1 MRLNINLASRP
12 YEDAGRFFLTWI
24 PVTLG
29 LLLLAIFTTT
39 LAWHRHQE
47 SRSVRSQLSEKQQRI
62 AQLDKEYNDARTTLD
77 LPQNSGTRDQSEF
90 LNELFQLKSF
100 SWTRV
105 LSDLE
110 TVMPSGVQV
119 VSIKPQINRQ
129 GQIEFTLVVATERR
143 EDAIK
148 LARNMEGSP
157 RFFQPSIRAEHAKK
171 DTKDNRQVLTVD
183 IVSQYVPDLKKGRS

>member
-12 YEDAGRFFLTWI
+12 YEDAGRFFLMWI
-24 PVTLG
+24 PVTLA

-47 SRSVRSQLSEKQQRI
+47 SRNVRGQLAEKQQQI
-62 AQLDKEYNDARTTLD
+62 AQLDKEYNNARTTLD
-77 LPQNSGTRDQSEF
+77 LPENSGTRDQSEF
-90 LNELFQLKSF
+90 LNELFRLKSF
-100 SWTRV
+100 SWTKV

-110 TVMPSGVQV
+110 KVMPSGVQV
-119 VSIKPQINRQ
+119 VSIKPQINQ
-129 GQIEFTLVVATERR
+129 KGQVEFTLVVATEKR
-143 EDAIK
+143 EDAIE
-148 LARNMEGSP
+148 LARRMEGSP

-171 DTKDNRQVLTVD
+171 DTKDNRQMLTVD